1 MTTKQV
7 TVTKFISC
15 DGMEFGTRQ
24 ECEAREREVRNLL
37 EHDLWEQWHKK
48 RELKNAINEARINAR
63 VALLDAQELKLKA
76 RSAMQKS
83 EYCKLMANYYAYT
96 SAYNVKRRE
105 LFEVRRKMSMT
116 IDSLYMWFGSHKK
129 KASTA
134 RVERRRRSHAWR
146 VEHTPDQWRTPNKIR
161 VSKLQHPAG
170 EED

>member
-37 EHDLWEQWHKK
+37 EHDLWEQWHKG
-48 RELKNAINEARINAR
+48 RELKNTINEARINAQIT
-63 VALLDAQELKLKA
+63 LLDAQELKLKA
-76 RSAMQKS
+76 MSAMQKS
-83 EYCKLMANYYAYT
+83 KYHKLMVNYWAYT
-96 SAYNVKRRE
+96 SAYNVKLRE
-105 LFEVRRKMSMT
+105 LYEVRRKMSMI

-129 KASTA
+129 KSSTA

-146 VEHTPDQWRTPNKIR
+146 VANTPDKWRTPNKIR
-161 VSKLQHPAG
+161 VSKQPK
-170 EED
+170 EDNNE